1 MAKIVLTL
9 EDGLKQA
16 AEYLAAGNWDLAET
30 FYRTI
35 LAKIPG
41 NWEADQGLNKVLELK
56 GLGSASASPTF
67 THMRPATEPSAGE
80 LQALDALSKLGRF
93 SEVEAGAR
101 HLAEAHPTS
110 HAVHT
115 ILGVA
120 LWRQNKFDDAIASYR
135 RSLEI
140 QPNNS
145 ETQNN
150 LGTALFGQRKFAEA
164 VESFK
169 RALAIGPDQSAVY
182 YNLGVSL
189 ESGGEAGAAAAA
201 YRACMTRAPDNTAVH
216 MGLIRTLTVLGDVA
230 AADEWALNCGLP
242 LMQKL
247 SEQGL
252 FNKMAE
258 LVSVFFQFQKIQ
270 DTEEQY
276 ARFCVPAME
285 IFYRAVSDAASL
297 QPALP
302 LIMHRRGRK
311 RRKIAFFAES
321 ISQLAHTRNLFN
333 YVRSIAVRA
342 DLDLEPVIYFQVAE
356 SEKVIT
362 QYHDIGVTT
371 FQIPSG
377 LATDQSGLW
386 LREHLRETE
395 TDVCVIL
402 GTLSGIFVF
411 LLALRVAPIQIW
423 WSQKYHGLKFD
434 NIDGYLTLGGFEP
447 HREIQGRSWRCVP
460 GLFGPE
466 ITVPADASAMAEAG
480 RVRASLL
487 DSRFTKIAGVVGR
500 EEKLDNDDY
509 WDCIAQILKKH
520 PEMRFIWSGRSE
532 RRTIKQRIE
541 SRGLGDRCRFVGW
554 VNTKVYVNVVDIY
567 LDSFPFPGGHT
578 LIEAIMAGKPVVSLV
593 TKEARRIGIPIFAEP
608 WLKNDGGASLRQH
621 NFDPIFT
628 GPGGEDLLPLV
639 PDTRTYVARALALLD
654 DDGFRAR
661 WIAASRQFVGRY
673 LTDMKRPA
681 DMLNMHILEVIRDR
695 EQVFKA

>member
-41 NWEADQGLNKVLELK
+41 NWEAEHGLNKALELK
-56 GLGSASASPTF
+56 GLDSPSASPTF
-67 THMRPATEPSAGE
+67 TLMRPATEPSTGE
-80 LQALDALSKLGRF
+80 LQALNALFELGRF

-101 HLAEAHPTS
+101 RLADAHPKS
-110 HAVHT
+110 HAVHA

-120 LWRQNKFDDAIASYR
+120 LWRQNKFDDAIASYK

-145 ETQNN
+145 ETRKN

-164 VESFK
+164 AENFE
-169 RALAIGPDQSAVY
+169 RALAIKPDDPAVY
-182 YNLGVSL
+182 YNLGMAL
-189 ESGGEAGAAAAA
+189 ENAGEAVAAAAA
-201 YRACMTRAPDNTAVH
+201 YTACITRAPDNTAVH
-216 MGLIRTLTVLGDVA
+216 MGLMRTLTVLGDVA
-230 AADEWALNCGLP
+230 VADEWALNRGLP
-242 LMQKL
+242 LMQRL

-258 LVSVFFQFQKIQ
+258 LVSVFFQFQRIQ

-285 IFYRAVSDAASL
+285 VFYRTVRNAESL

-302 LIMHRRGRK
+302 LTLHPRGQK
-311 RRKIAFFAES
+311 KRKIAFFAEA
-321 ISQLAHTRNLFN
+321 ISELAHTRNLFN
-333 YVRSIAVRA
+333 YVRSIATRP
-342 DLDLEPVIYFQVAE
+342 DLDLEPVIYYAAAGP
-356 SEKVIT
+356 EKVIT
-362 QYHDIGVTT
+362 QYHDIGVRT
-371 FQIPSG
+371 FQIPPG
-377 LATDQSGLW
+377 LGTEKSGLW

-411 LLALRVAPIQIW
+411 LLGLRVAPIQIW

-434 NIDGYLTLGGFEP
+434 HIDGYLTLGGFEP

-466 ITVPADASAMAEAG
+466 ITLPADSSAMAEAG

-487 DSRFTKIAGVVGR
+487 DGRFSKIAGVVGR

-509 WDCIAQILKKH
+509 WDCIAKILKQH
-520 PEMRFIWSGRSE
+520 PEMLFIWSGRSE

-541 SRGLGDRCRFVGW
+541 ARGLADRCRFVGW

-578 LIEAIMAGKPVVSLV
+578 LIEAIMANKPVVSLV

-608 WLKNDGGASLRQH
+608 WLKNDGGATLRQY

-639 PDTRTYVARALALLD
+639 PDTRTYVARALALVD
-654 DDGFRAR
+654 DEGFRAR
-661 WIAASRQFVGRY
+661 WIAASRQFVERY

-695 EQVFKA
+695 EQVLKA